1 MHQNDQSLTI
11 MCQNDK
17 SLGSFLFLS
26 LFLKQFIFTGRAKQ
40 HRAQIRFR
48 IDAFESMLFVSNKE
62 AHNIAPRDN
71 I

>member
-1 MHQNDQSLTI
+1 MCQNDQSLTI

-26 LFLKQFIFTGRAKQ
+26 FFKKQFIVTGRAKQ
-40 HRAQIRFR
+40 RRAQI

-62 AHNIAPRDN
+62 AHNICT
-71 I
+71 

>member
-1 MHQNDQSLTI
+1 

-26 LFLKQFIFTGRAKQ
+26 FFLKQFIVTGRAKER
-40 HRAQIRFR
+40 RAQIRFR
-48 IDAFESMLFVSNKE
+48 IDAFKSMLFVSNKE
-62 AHNIAPRDN
+62 AHNIPHRDN